1 MTQRIFNF
9 SAGPAVLPLS
19 VLEEVQRDLLAFPGV
34 GMSILEI
41 SHRSAKFDEIIK
53 SAEKDLR
60 TLLAIPDDY
69 AVMFLQGGA
78 TLQFSMVPMNLMPQG
93 GSADYIVTGHW
104 SQAAVK
110 EAKKWGNPRIAATV
124 EADNFTRIPAQSE
137 ISVDPKAAYVH
148 YTSNNTIYGTEW
160 SYTPDVGAVPL
171 VCDASSDFLS
181 RPIDVKKHGLIYAGA
196 QKNVG
201 PAGVVLVIMKKEL
214 LARTPPKKL
223 PIMLDYS
230 VMAEKESLYNT
241 PPAFCIYVVRLVL
254 KWLLDNGGLEAM
266 ARRNQEKAAILYEAI
281 DGSNGYYRAH
291 AKAGSRSLMN
301 VTFRMPSEE
310 LEKKFAKE
318 ATAAGFDGLKGHRSV
333 GGLRASIYN
342 AFPKEGVEKL
352 VAFMQEFKKKNG

>member
-1 MTQRIFNF
+1 MTQRILNF
-9 SAGPAVLPLS
+9 SAGPAMMPLS

-53 SAEKDLR
+53 AAEKDLR

-160 SYTPDVGAVPL
+160 AYTPEVGAVPL

-223 PIMLDYS
+223 PTMLDYS

-241 PPAFCIYVVRLVL
+241 PPAFCIYVVGLVL
-254 KWLLDNGGLEAM
+254 KWLLNNGGLEAM
-266 ARRNQEKAAILYEAI
+266 ARRNQEKSAILYEAI